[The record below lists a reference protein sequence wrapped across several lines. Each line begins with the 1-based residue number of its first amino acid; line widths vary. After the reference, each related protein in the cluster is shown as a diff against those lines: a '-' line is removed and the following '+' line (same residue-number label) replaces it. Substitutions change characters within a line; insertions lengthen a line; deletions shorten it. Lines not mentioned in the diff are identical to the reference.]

1 MNYDDFLSIYTAMTS
16 TSPISEPSSTILI
29 EPSSSIPITETTTFS
44 NVRLTSHLPPLRPTT
59 ISSNQPTELPKPS
72 EKPKEPIESPKPSD
86 NPLIDPRITLSGMS
100 VNEYLVHTIH
110 YDNIYTVTIAR

>member
-1 MNYDDFLSIYTAMTS
+1 MTS
-16 TSPISEPSSTILI
+16 TSPISEPSSTVLI
-29 EPSSSIPITETTTFS
+29 EPSSSVPITETTTFS

-100 VNEYLVHTIH
+100 VNEYLVHIIH